1 MDVIATG
8 IKARCIPV
16 IHRKLA
22 TSKVNA
28 SATHPAFAKIV
39 CNTTANP
46 CPKIAPAGP
55 VTINAIGVINK
66 TINNGLNKCTT
77 TSGNILSINF
87 SIYDITHTVR
97 IIGTTV
103 PL

>member
-16 IHRKLA
+16 IHRKLV

-39 CNTTANP
+39 C
-46 CPKIAPAGP
+46 
-55 VTINAIGVINK
+55 NAIGVINK